1 MSHTNMHAVSGAY
14 ATHKYARGQWSL
26 CHTQICT
33 QSVELMPHTNMHAVS
48 GAYATHKYALS
59 QWSLCH
65 TQICTRSVELMPH
78 THMCTRS
85 VELMPHTHMCTR
97 VVIVEGPQDLQN
109 MHKHT
114 EHSDLNSH
122 RHNLCNLIICGDNS
136 TFHPETR
143 QSYFWQRGII
153 DMQPNIPQTLT
164 HTSAYFGKRE

>member
-1 MSHTNMHAVSGAY
+1 MHEGACIHLRMC
-14 ATHKYARGQWSL
+14 ASVCTCTLKCLLRKFVMRSL
-26 CHTQICT
+26 CHTQI
-33 QSVELMPHTNMHAVS
+33 
-48 GAYATHKYALS
+48 
-59 QWSLCH
+59 
-65 TQICTRSVELMPH
+65 
-78 THMCTRS
+78 CTRS